1 MAKVRRLRLV
11 LLCPCESGLFQYKA
25 VFKEAISPREVNKR
39 DIVKIQTLCL
49 TPSLVKRKD

>member
-1 MAKVRRLRLV
+1 MAKVRRRRLV

-39 DIVKIQTLCL
+39 DIVKI
-49 TPSLVKRKD
+49 